1 MSSSKLLRGTFILTL
16 GTFISKFLGLFYVIP
31 FYWIMGGAGPMTLY
45 NFGYVPYQIF
55 LGIATAGVPLAVA
68 KYVAKYNAIGE
79 YEIGRRLFRTGVY
92 LMLATGVVSFIA
104 MYALAPVLAGL
115 QSIEGSGYTVED
127 VTGVIRAV
135 SFALIVI
142 PVMSLIRGF
151 FQGYQSMGPSAVSQV
166 IEQIVRIAFLLVGS
180 ATVLYILQGTVVS
193 AISIATFAAFIGAL
207 ASIVCLLWYFFKRK
221 KGLDALQRT
230 SKGEVKVSLPS
241 MYKDI
246 FITAIPFVVVG
257 IASSLYQQI
266 DQFTFGRILTWI
278 GYSGHEAENLLGIV
292 NFSAQKLVII
302 PVSLATAF
310 SMTIVPLVTAA
321 YARGEQE
328 NVKKQLND
336 VFQVL
341 LFITLPACIG
351 MALLAEPLYTVF
363 YEHDPAGIQILA
375 FYAPVAILLSLFSVT
390 AAILQGIDE
399 QRFTILSLLIGLLT
413 KSIFQ
418 MPLMMW
424 MGARGSV
431 AATGL
436 GYTVSVIF
444 AMIIIRKY
452 ANYNFSVILRRTVLM
467 LILNLVM
474 AIAVLLAYQGF
485 TLFINPESKF
495 SSMLLLILCGGVGAL
510 VYGYLSLRLRLFD
523 KVFGPRAATIRRKL
537 RIKA

>member
-92 LMLATGVVSFIA
+92 LMLVTGILSFIA

-115 QSIEGSGYTVED
+115 QSIEGSGYTVAD
-127 VTGVIRAV
+127 VTTVIRAV

-166 IEQIVRIAFLLVGS
+166 IEQIVRIAFLLAGS
-180 ATVLYILQGTVVS
+180 AFVLYVIHGTIAS
-193 AISIATFAAFIGAL
+193 AISLATFAAFIGAL
-207 ASIVCLLWYFFKRK
+207 ASLICLLWYFFKRK
-221 KGLDALQRT
+221 KGLDALLRT
-230 SKGEVKVSLPS
+230 SKGEVTVSLPS

-321 YARGEQE
+321 YMRGEQE

-351 MALLAEPLYTVF
+351 MSLLAEPLYTVF

-375 FYAPVAILLSLFSVT
+375 AYAPVAILLSLFSVT
-390 AAILQGIDE
+390 AAILQGIDQ
-399 QRFTILSLLIGLLT
+399 QRFTILSLLLGLLT
-413 KSIFQ
+413 KSVFQ

-431 AATGL
+431 MATGL

-467 LILNLVM
+467 LMLNLAM
-474 AIAVLLAYQGF
+474 AIVVLLAYYGF
-485 TLFINPESKF
+485 TFFINPESKF
-495 SSMLLLILCGGVGAL
+495 GSMLLLILCGGLGAI
-510 VYGYLSLRLRLFD
+510 VYSYLSLRLRLFD
-523 KVFGPRAATIRRKL
+523 KVFGPRAASIRRKL
-537 RIKA
+537 HIKA

>member
-221 KGLDALQRT
+221 KRT
-230 SKGEVKVSLPS
+230 RC
-241 MYKDI
+241 
-246 FITAIPFVVVG
+246 
-257 IASSLYQQI
+257 IAT
-266 DQFTFGRILTWI
+266 D
-278 GYSGHEAENLLGIV
+278 
-292 NFSAQKLVII
+292 
-302 PVSLATAF
+302 
-310 SMTIVPLVTAA
+310 
-321 YARGEQE
+321 
-328 NVKKQLND
+328 
-336 VFQVL
+336 
-341 LFITLPACIG
+341 
-351 MALLAEPLYTVF
+351 
-363 YEHDPAGIQILA
+363 
-375 FYAPVAILLSLFSVT
+375 
-390 AAILQGIDE
+390 
-399 QRFTILSLLIGLLT
+399 
-413 KSIFQ
+413 
-418 MPLMMW
+418 
-424 MGARGSV
+424 
-431 AATGL
+431 
-436 GYTVSVIF
+436 
-444 AMIIIRKY
+444 
-452 ANYNFSVILRRTVLM
+452 
-467 LILNLVM
+467 
-474 AIAVLLAYQGF
+474 
-485 TLFINPESKF
+485 
-495 SSMLLLILCGGVGAL
+495 
-510 VYGYLSLRLRLFD
+510 
-523 KVFGPRAATIRRKL
+523 
-537 RIKA
+537 